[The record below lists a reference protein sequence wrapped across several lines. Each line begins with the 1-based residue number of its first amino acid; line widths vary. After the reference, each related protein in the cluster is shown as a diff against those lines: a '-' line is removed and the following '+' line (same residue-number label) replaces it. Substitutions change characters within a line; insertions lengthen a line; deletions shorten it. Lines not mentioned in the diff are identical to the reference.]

1 MLALVN
7 EAMAV
12 LRERVVSDAD
22 LIDAGVIFGS
32 GFAPFRG
39 GPLTYAR
46 KRGVDAVVT
55 RLQELT
61 KTYGS
66 RFAPDKGWDTLRA

>member
-1 MLALVN
+1 M
-7 EAMAV
+7 
-12 LRERVVSDAD
+12 S
-22 LIDAGVIFGS
+22 GVIFGS

-55 RLQELT
+55 KLEELART
-61 KTYGS
+61 HGA
-66 RFAPDKGWDTLRA
+66 RFAPDEGWSELRGGN